1 MKNLLPCVQIILC
14 LITISTFGQTS
25 NSTDSVL
32 LKKIEK
38 LEEFEKKANKLKV
51 TGWVQAQFQV
61 AESRGQSSYDG
72 GNFSPGQF
80 DRFMIRRGRVKFTYN
95 QNLSQYV
102 LQLNATER
110 GVNLVEIFAKVTDP
124 WTKSISLTGGV
135 MNRPFGFE
143 IQQSSADRETPE
155 RSRYVQMLLPNERD
169 LGAMLSYQPV
179 KGSKLYGLKVDAGV
193 YSGNGIYVPGTSSTG
208 TTGSTTAAGLI
219 DSDNFKDIMARAHY
233 KKSFKDEKY
242 SLGLGL
248 SHYNGAIA
256 YQNNKVYN
264 ELGTVAN
271 GMKTWLLADTL
282 SNTYSGKKAPRVY
295 SAGELQFTVK
305 SLIGTTTIRGEYI
318 TGTQS
323 GSTTDTRSPNIVT
336 YNTANTV
343 VRMFNGGNFY
353 FIQRIGKSKH
363 ELVAKYEWYD
373 PNTKLSST
381 DFGIGTSFKSA
392 EIKYQM
398 LGIGYVN
405 YWDENVKFM
414 IYYNLVKN
422 EKAEG
427 ISGFEKDKLD
437 NVLTFRIQ
445 YRF

>member
-1 MKNLLPCVQIILC
+1 MKFLLPITVFITSFSGTVISQNSNPSDSIL
-14 LITISTFGQTS
+14 Q
-25 NSTDSVL
+25 
-32 LKKIEK
+32 KKIDK
-38 LEEFEKKANKLKV
+38 LEEFEKKANKLKI

-80 DRFMIRRGRVKFTYN
+80 DRFMIRRGRIKFTYT

-169 LGAMLSYQPV
+169 LGAMLSYQPA
-179 KGSKLYGLKVDAGV
+179 KESKLYGLKVDAGI
-193 YSGNGIYVPGTSSTG
+193 YSGNGIYVPGTGSTG
-208 TTGSTTAAGLI
+208 STGSTTAAGLI

-242 SLGLGL
+242 SIGLGL
-248 SHYNGAIA
+248 SHYYGAIA
-256 YQNNKVYN
+256 YQNENVYN
-264 ELGTVAN
+264 HIEIDN
-271 GMKTWLLADTL
+271 
-282 SNTYSGKKAPRVY
+282 SGKKIWVAENSGGYTGKRAPRIYY
-295 SAGELQFTVK
+295 SGELQFSIK
-305 SLIGTTTIRGEYI
+305 SKIGTTILRGEYM
-318 TGTQS
+318 TGKQS
-323 GSTTDTRSPNIVT
+323 GSLSDTRSPNIIT
-336 YNTANTV
+336 YNSAETV
-343 VRMFNGGNFY
+343 IRQFNGGNIY
-353 FIQRIGKSKH
+353 FVQRVGKSKH
-363 ELVAKYEWYD
+363 EVVAKYEWYD
-373 PNTKLSST
+373 PNTKISGS
-381 DFGIGTSFKSA
+381 DFIAGTSFKSA

-398 LGIGYVN
+398 LGVGYVN

-427 ISGFEKDKLD
+427 IAGFEKDKLD
-437 NVLTFRIQ
+437 NVLTIRIQ